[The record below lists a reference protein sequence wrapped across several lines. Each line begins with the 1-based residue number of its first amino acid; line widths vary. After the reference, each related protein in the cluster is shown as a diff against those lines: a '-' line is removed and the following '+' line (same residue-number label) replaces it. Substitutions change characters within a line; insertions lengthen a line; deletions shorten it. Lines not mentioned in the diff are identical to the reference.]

1 MLSLILL
8 PDRYEVCRLDK
19 DESIPASLLNKA
31 DFISVT
37 RTAEELSIVCT
48 ENTVSNCT
56 KVQKGMRAF
65 KIVGPLSFSLTGVL
79 ASLINP
85 LSEQG
90 ISVFAISTYDTDYLL
105 VQEEDL
111 LSAIAV
117 LQGVCTIKEE

>member
-48 ENTVSNCT
+48 ENTVSDCT

-65 KIVGPLSFSLTGVL
+65 KIEGPLSFTLTGVL

-111 LSAIAV
+111 LSAIDV
-117 LQGVCTIKEE
+117 LQGVCTIKEG